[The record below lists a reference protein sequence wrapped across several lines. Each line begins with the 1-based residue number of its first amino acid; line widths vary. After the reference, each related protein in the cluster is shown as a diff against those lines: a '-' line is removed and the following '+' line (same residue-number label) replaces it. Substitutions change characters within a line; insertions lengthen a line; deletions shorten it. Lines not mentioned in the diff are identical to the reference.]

1 MTLCGYKMIFGGGG
15 ATREK
20 VKHTDLRRKWKRIV
34 VGSARVG
41 SNGKGFLLRRNI
53 PFRFLP
59 YRRLPIYPPFS
70 SRAIGDLSFFYR
82 FTSDLLDPA
91 RTGTDLSPF
100 TPIFFFF
107 QILSR
112 FIFVES
118 YEPIESRFAWPSSN
132 LGSQNKISNGHLID
146 PVTRFIRTARNQF
159 EQGCRLTLSIWTK
172 SVWFRME
179 VYPTRVWDVPHHL
192 NFLTLVSFPIAIQ
205 LAWIRIHRKYDRI
218 YFLFFVICLSQEHIY
233 LWESEI
239 ISLFAQWI
247 IGEIMEDTGLNFP
260 FQSSATGSSLR
271 RILT

>member
-1 MTLCGYKMIFGGGG
+1 MTLCGYKMIFDGG

-70 SRAIGDLSFFYR
+70 SLAIGDLFFFLSIYLRSAWSRTYRYR
-82 FTSDLLDPA
+82 FVAVYSD
-91 RTGTDLSPF
+91 
-100 TPIFFFF
+100 FFFF

-112 FIFVES
+112 FIFAES

-132 LGSQNKISNGHLID
+132 LGGQNKISNGPLID

-239 ISLFAQWI
+239 IILFAQWI

>member
-1 MTLCGYKMIFGGGG
+1 MGKASFSDGIFLSDSS
-15 ATREK
+15 
-20 VKHTDLRRKWKRIV
+20 HTEGFRSILR
-34 VGSARVG
+34 S
-41 SNGKGFLLRRNI
+41 
-53 PFRFLP
+53 LP
-59 YRRLPIYPPFS
+59 VQSVIY
-70 SRAIGDLSFFYR
+70 LFFI
-82 FTSDLLDPA
+82 DLLQICLIPHVPVQIC
-91 RTGTDLSPF
+91 RRSLR
-100 TPIFFFF
+100 FFFF

-112 FIFVES
+112 FIFAES

-132 LGSQNKISNGHLID
+132 LGGQNKISNGPLID